1 MSKAQGWLAR
11 ARPDGF
17 VLALLA
23 TIALASVLPAR
34 GAAAPVASFAADA
47 AIVLIFFLNGAKLS
61 REAFLAGATH
71 WRLHL
76 LVLAVSFVF
85 FPLVGL
91 ALAYLPF
98 VPADL
103 RSGLIF
109 MAITPSTI
117 QSSVVYVAIAGGSF
131 AAAVCAAA
139 LSNIVGVFVT
149 PIFVALLIGVH
160 AAGGSGL
167 DAILSVVLQLLLPFV
182 AGHLLRPAMAGF
194 LDRFKTPVKLA
205 DRGGLLLVIY
215 AAFSASVAAGLW
227 QRTGPG
233 ELALVTALVS
243 VALALGLWIT
253 LVAGHALGF
262 SREDVITIRFCG
274 TMKSL
279 AAGLP
284 MAKVIFPAA
293 QVGTIIMPLL
303 AYHLIEMIA
312 CAVIARRYADETRR
326 QDTPFAPAQSD

>member
-1 MSKAQGWLAR
+1 MMRAPGWLSR

-34 GAAAPVASFAADA
+34 GGAAPVASFAADA

-71 WRLHL
+71 WQLHL
-76 LVLAVSFVF
+76 LVLVVSFVF
-85 FPLVGL
+85 FPLVGF
-91 ALAYLPF
+91 ALASLPF

-149 PIFVALLIGVH
+149 PVLVALLIGVH
-160 AAGGSGL
+160 SAGGSGM
-167 DAILSVVLQLLLPFV
+167 DAIMSVVLQLLLPFV
-182 AGHLLRPAMAGF
+182 AGHLLRPFMAGF
-194 LDRFKTPVKLA
+194 LERWQRPVKLA
-205 DRGGLLLVIY
+205 DRGGLLLVVY

-233 ELALVTALVS
+233 ELALVAVLVT
-243 VALALGLWIT
+243 LALGLGLWVT
-253 LVAGHALGF
+253 LVAGRVLKF
-262 SREDVITIRFCG
+262 TREDVITIRFCG

-284 MAKVIFPAA
+284 MAKVIFPAS
-293 QVGTIIMPLL
+293 QVGAIIMPLL
-303 AYHLIEMIA
+303 AYHLIEMIV
-312 CAVIARRYADETRR
+312 CAVIARRYADEGRKLVAAA
-326 QDTPFAPAQSD
+326 APAQSD